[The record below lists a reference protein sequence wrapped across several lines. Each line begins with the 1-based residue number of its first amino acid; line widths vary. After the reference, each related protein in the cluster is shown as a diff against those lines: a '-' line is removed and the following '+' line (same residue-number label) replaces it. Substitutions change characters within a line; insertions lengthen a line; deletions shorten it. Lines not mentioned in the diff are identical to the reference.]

1 MFQQLWKYSLFSI
14 RRTHFSSILQSSP
27 QTGNTPRF
35 KNSTHYHRVYRYILI
50 YWDIDIRRNLAVNS
64 PSMKST
70 QSECSLYGQGTKY
83 SRCMGASNES
93 AWQCLPQNMFTVQ
106 QGCLSQ
112 IKQPLYIYIQYIY
125 KAIQSDP
132 RCVTLSL
139 ACHSIISF
147 SAKRQFG
154 PSAFCWFLSLRRKEI
169 WIHEEMIEAYRSIKL
184 LAGSSE
190 RVESTLS
197 TSASMMLSK
206 KRCS

>member
-1 MFQQLWKYSLFSI
+1 MFHPFCSHLRKQVTPLGSKTERIIIGYIDILWYI
-14 RRTHFSSILQSSP
+14 E
-27 QTGNTPRF
+27 
-35 KNSTHYHRVYRYILI
+35 ILI
-50 YWDIDIRRNLAVNS
+50 PAEILPWTVLQWKVHSQNAACMAKAQSTVAAWGPQMNLHVSNAS
-64 PSMKST
+64 RKICSKSNRVVF
-70 QSECSLYGQGTKY
+70 LKL
-83 SRCMGASNES
+83 N
-93 AWQCLPQNMFTVQ
+93 N
-106 QGCLSQ
+106 
-112 IKQPLYIYIQYIY
+112 LYIYIYTVYIYIYTVYIY